1 MTPIDPDILKPLAR
15 KYIWWKS
22 PDEAL
27 ASPDR
32 IIAQVMDIGDYDD
45 VQRLVHAIGDDALAQ
60 VLSNAEPGEFSP
72 RSWVYWHC
80 RLGLA
85 PPDRVPPLP
94 RREFA

>member
-1 MTPIDPDILKPLAR
+1 
-15 KYIWWKS
+15 
-22 PDEAL
+22 
-27 ASPDR
+27 
-32 IIAQVMDIGDYDD
+32 MDIGDYADI
-45 VQRLVHAIGDDALAQ
+45 QRLIGAIGDDPLIE
-60 VLSNAEPGEFSP
+60 VLRNAEAGEFSP